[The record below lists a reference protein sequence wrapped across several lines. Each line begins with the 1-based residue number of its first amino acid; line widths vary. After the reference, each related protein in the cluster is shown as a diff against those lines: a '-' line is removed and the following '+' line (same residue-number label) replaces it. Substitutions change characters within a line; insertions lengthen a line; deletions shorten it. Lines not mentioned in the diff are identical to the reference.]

1 MSFPFCNANINNDM
15 TPIKEIQTGNIY
27 TAFIAHELL
36 MGIVKQMDGETITLK
51 GRNLNEED
59 APSFFSATPDQLM
72 PVPMKWL
79 SPLDLKY
86 KKYWDCHLT
95 IKNKEITYKNLDGG
109 TFFIFVGRDTETCEK
124 YNGGGFGVSDF
135 LNFLR
140 KMGLIEEVD
149 RITGLFIEKFK
160 LE

>member
-1 MSFPFCNANINNDM
+1 M
-15 TPIKEIQTGNIY
+15 TPKEDIQTGNIY
-27 TAFIAHELL
+27 TASIAHELL
-36 MGIVKQMDGETITLK
+36 MGIVKLIDGETITLK
-51 GRNLNEED
+51 GRNLNEEG

-79 SPLDLKY
+79 SSLDLKY

-95 IKNKEITYKNLDGG
+95 IKNKEITYKPVAGG
-109 TFFIFVGRDTETCEK
+109 TDFIFVGRDAETNVQ
-124 YNGGGFGVSDF
+124 YVHGGYGVSDY

-140 KMGLIEEVD
+140 KLELIEEAD
-149 RITGLFIEKFK
+149 TITKLFVEKFK

>member
-1 MSFPFCNANINNDM
+1 M
-15 TPIKEIQTGNIY
+15 TPIEKIQAGNIY
-27 TAFIAHELL
+27 AAYITQELL
-36 MGIVKQMDGETITLK
+36 TGVVKLIDGETITLK
-51 GRNLNEED
+51 GRNLNEEG

-79 SPLDLKY
+79 SSLDLKY
-86 KKYWDCHLT
+86 EKYWDCHLT

-109 TFFIFVGRDTETCEK
+109 TNYLFVGRDTETDVK
-124 YNGGGFGVSDF
+124 YVYSGYGVSDY

-140 KMGLIEEVD
+140 KLDLIEEAD
-149 RITGLFIEKFK
+149 TITKLFVEKFK